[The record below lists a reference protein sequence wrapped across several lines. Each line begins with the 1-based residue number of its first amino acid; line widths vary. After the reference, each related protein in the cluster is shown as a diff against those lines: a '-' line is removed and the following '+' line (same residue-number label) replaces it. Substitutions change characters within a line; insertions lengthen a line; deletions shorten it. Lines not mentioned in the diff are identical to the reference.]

1 MSSSFLQF
9 DRIGILFAFRCGIR
23 LLLLIMADQYPN
35 ESSST
40 GNVSGKSS
48 DAIVEINVKTLES
61 QVYSFQVDKNIP
73 VTLFKEKIAND
84 IGVPVGQ
91 QRLIFRGKVLKD
103 EHLLSEYH
111 VENGHTLHLVIRQ
124 PAQSQP
130 SSDASSG
137 ETNRNNVTGGS
148 EANANAPRG
157 RMGQV
162 SHSVLLG
169 TFNVGDQGEGIAPD
183 LTRVIGA
190 LINSLGIGGQTPAT
204 GSNSG
209 IQFSTLSNIHAQPQ
223 QGNETAGSGG
233 HVGNQSQVGNQAQS
247 GQPYPGQLS
256 SPPVVQIPQTAGAVP
271 FPSLNVPIPDSLNT
285 ISEFMNHMEQT
296 LSQNGYQPNTSSTS
310 NEEVPRPELPSNERG
325 LPTPEALNI
334 VLQRAQ
340 RLLSGHT
347 VAALSHIAG
356 RLEQEGASSDPNIR
370 GQIQAESVQIGFA
383 MQHLGSLLLEL
394 GRVILTLRMGQS
406 PVEFSVNAGPAVYIS
421 PSGPNPIMVQPFP
434 IQTSSLFGGSVPS
447 SNPMN
452 IGPVGVGHAPRN
464 INIHIHAG
472 RASNGDGVQGERRNA
487 TGSTELAGSGSVRV
501 LPVRNIIAAAVPS
514 RPTAAAISTVA
525 QPGPGLSVPQLSAN
539 SGLLSSVVDQVN
551 SQIRNFVGN
560 MQGENQ
566 VPSAEVMSAGQN
578 LSDGSMVGS
587 YAGNE
592 QPSSTPVNR
601 VGELRVSLSG
611 NTPESESQKAL
622 PEGDHVRTNEG
633 MGSVLSSKDA
643 PSSSSGGAQSSSSG
657 ESEDNSGNALG
668 SIEKQD
674 LQEGSK
680 AAPLGL
686 GLGGLER
693 KRRPRQPKTPV
704 KSSDGG
710 MSNAPLDQN
719 LNSTSVGQHLLQTLA
734 SSSSVRNG
742 IDANELSF
750 GQLPVVERV
759 TESKQSGGQD
769 IDSQVDTASAISEV
783 LRSTEL
789 NGLLSGFSQQTGI
802 GSPDVLR
809 NMLQQLTQSPQVLN
823 TVNQIAQQ
831 IDTQDVGNM
840 FSGLGGGWAGGID
853 LSRMVQQMMP
863 VVSQA
868 LGRGS
873 TPQPLSGTPQ
883 CSERRSSGVDN
894 PDDPIQIG
902 IQQVVQRIEHLD
914 PPGEVFRAVVQN
926 AGQLHCNGS
935 GREDLVSELC
945 SDEDLAEVSTMP
957 LWNMRR
963 FYGVTYTNDLR
974 VTQGVTANF
983 LPACRQTNIAYSSS
997 STASM
1002 EWNPLLTLGLFTTV
1016 IELGRDLKVG
1026 LKR

>member
-1 MSSSFLQF
+1 
-9 DRIGILFAFRCGIR
+9 
-23 LLLLIMADQYPN
+23 
-35 ESSST
+35 
-40 GNVSGKSS
+40 
-48 DAIVEINVKTLES
+48 
-61 QVYSFQVDKNIP
+61 
-73 VTLFKEKIAND
+73 
-84 IGVPVGQ
+84 
-91 QRLIFRGKVLKD
+91 
-103 EHLLSEYH
+103 
-111 VENGHTLHLVIRQ
+111 
-124 PAQSQP
+124 
-130 SSDASSG
+130 
-137 ETNRNNVTGGS
+137 
-148 EANANAPRG
+148 
-157 RMGQV
+157 MGQV

-247 GQPYPGQLS
+247 RQPYPGQLS

-472 RASNGDGVQGERRNA
+472 TALAPVLSTIGTRASNGDGVQGERRNA

-539 SGLLSSVVDQVN
+539 
-551 SQIRNFVGN
+551 
-560 MQGENQ
+560 
-566 VPSAEVMSAGQN
+566 SAEVMSAGQN

-945 SDEDLAEVSTMP
+945 SDEDLAEE
-957 LWNMRR
+957 
-963 FYGVTYTNDLR
+963 YAEILR
-974 VTQGVTANF
+974 SDIYQRLKGD
-983 LPACRQTNIAYSSS
+983 S
-997 STASM
+997 
-1002 EWNPLLTLGLFTTV
+1002 
-1016 IELGRDLKVG
+1016 GRDC
-1026 LKR
+1026 

>member
-1 MSSSFLQF
+1 
-9 DRIGILFAFRCGIR
+9 
-23 LLLLIMADQYPN
+23 MADQYPN

-137 ETNRNNVTGGS
+137 ETNGNNVTGGS

-247 GQPYPGQLS
+247 RQPYPGQLS

-472 RASNGDGVQGERRNA
+472 TALAPVLSTIGTRASNGDGVQGERRNA

-539 SGLLSSVVDQVN
+539 
-551 SQIRNFVGN
+551 
-560 MQGENQ
+560 
-566 VPSAEVMSAGQN
+566 SAEVMSAGQN

-945 SDEDLAEVSTMP
+945 SDEDLAEE
-957 LWNMRR
+957 
-963 FYGVTYTNDLR
+963 YAEILR
-974 VTQGVTANF
+974 SDIYQRLKGD
-983 LPACRQTNIAYSSS
+983 S
-997 STASM
+997 
-1002 EWNPLLTLGLFTTV
+1002 
-1016 IELGRDLKVG
+1016 GRDC
-1026 LKR
+1026 

>member
-1 MSSSFLQF
+1 
-9 DRIGILFAFRCGIR
+9 
-23 LLLLIMADQYPN
+23 MADQYPN

-472 RASNGDGVQGERRNA
+472 TALAPVLSTIGTRASNGDGVQGERRNA

-539 SGLLSSVVDQVN
+539 
-551 SQIRNFVGN
+551 
-560 MQGENQ
+560 
-566 VPSAEVMSAGQN
+566 SAEVMSAGQN

-945 SDEDLAEVSTMP
+945 SDEDLAEE
-957 LWNMRR
+957 
-963 FYGVTYTNDLR
+963 YAEILR
-974 VTQGVTANF
+974 SDIYQRLKGD
-983 LPACRQTNIAYSSS
+983 S
-997 STASM
+997 
-1002 EWNPLLTLGLFTTV
+1002 
-1016 IELGRDLKVG
+1016 GRDC
-1026 LKR
+1026 

>member
-1 MSSSFLQF
+1 
-9 DRIGILFAFRCGIR
+9 
-23 LLLLIMADQYPN
+23 MADQYPN

-472 RASNGDGVQGERRNA
+472 TALAPVLSTIGTRASNGDGVQGERRNA

-539 SGLLSSVVDQVN
+539 S
-551 SQIRNFVGN
+551 
-560 MQGENQ
+560 
-566 VPSAEVMSAGQN
+566 AEVMSAGQN

-611 NTPESESQKAL
+611 NTPESESQKQAL

-945 SDEDLAEVSTMP
+945 SDEDLAEE
-957 LWNMRR
+957 
-963 FYGVTYTNDLR
+963 YAEILR
-974 VTQGVTANF
+974 SDIYQRLKGD
-983 LPACRQTNIAYSSS
+983 S
-997 STASM
+997 
-1002 EWNPLLTLGLFTTV
+1002 
-1016 IELGRDLKVG
+1016 GRDC
-1026 LKR
+1026 

>member
-1 MSSSFLQF
+1 
-9 DRIGILFAFRCGIR
+9 
-23 LLLLIMADQYPN
+23 MADQYPN

-73 VTLFKEKIAND
+73 VSLFKEKIAND

-111 VENGHTLHLVIRQ
+111 VENGHTLHLVVRQ

-137 ETNRNNVTGGS
+137 ETNGNNVTGGS

-157 RMGQV
+157 RIGQV

-169 TFNVGDQGEGIAPD
+169 TFNVADQGEGIAPD

-209 IQFSTLSNIHAQPQ
+209 MQFSTLSNIHAQPQ

-247 GQPYPGQLS
+247 GQPYPGQSS

-406 PVEFSVNAGPAVYIS
+406 PAEFSVNAGPAVYIS

-472 RASNGDGVQGERRNA
+472 TALAPVLSTIGTRASNGDGVQGERRNA
-487 TGSTELAGSGSVRV
+487 TGSAELAGSGSVRV

-539 SGLLSSVVDQVN
+539 S
-551 SQIRNFVGN
+551 
-560 MQGENQ
+560 
-566 VPSAEVMSAGQN
+566 AEVMSAGQN
-578 LSDGSMVGS
+578 LSDGSMVGN

-611 NTPESESQKAL
+611 NTPASESQKAL

-734 SSSSVRNG
+734 SPSSVRNG
-742 IDANELSF
+742 IDANELSC

-769 IDSQVDTASAISEV
+769 TDSQVDTASAISEV

-840 FSGLGGGWAGGID
+840 FSGLGGGRAGGID

-873 TPQPLSGTPQ
+873 TPQPLSGTPR

-945 SDEDLAEVSTMP
+945 SDEDLADE
-957 LWNMRR
+957 
-963 FYGVTYTNDLR
+963 YAEILR
-974 VTQGVTANF
+974 SDIYQRLKGD
-983 LPACRQTNIAYSSS
+983 S
-997 STASM
+997 
-1002 EWNPLLTLGLFTTV
+1002 
-1016 IELGRDLKVG
+1016 GRDC
-1026 LKR
+1026 

>member
-1 MSSSFLQF
+1 
-9 DRIGILFAFRCGIR
+9 
-23 LLLLIMADQYPN
+23 MADQYPN

-137 ETNRNNVTGGS
+137 ETNGNNVTGGS

-247 GQPYPGQLS
+247 RQPYPGQLS

-472 RASNGDGVQGERRNA
+472 TALAPVLSTIGTRASNGDGVQGERRNA

-539 SGLLSSVVDQVN
+539 S
-551 SQIRNFVGN
+551 
-560 MQGENQ
+560 
-566 VPSAEVMSAGQN
+566 AEVMSAGQN

-611 NTPESESQKAL
+611 NTPESESQKQAL

-945 SDEDLAEVSTMP
+945 SDEDLAEE
-957 LWNMRR
+957 
-963 FYGVTYTNDLR
+963 YAEILR
-974 VTQGVTANF
+974 SDIYQRLKGD
-983 LPACRQTNIAYSSS
+983 S
-997 STASM
+997 
-1002 EWNPLLTLGLFTTV
+1002 
-1016 IELGRDLKVG
+1016 GRDC
-1026 LKR
+1026 

>member
-1 MSSSFLQF
+1 
-9 DRIGILFAFRCGIR
+9 
-23 LLLLIMADQYPN
+23 MADQYTN
-35 ESSST
+35 EGSST
-40 GNVSGKSS
+40 SNASGKSS

-61 QVYSFQVDKNIP
+61 QIYSFQVNKNIP
-73 VTLFKEKIAND
+73 VSLFKEKIAND

-111 VENGHTLHLVIRQ
+111 VENGHTLHLVVRQ

-137 ETNRNNVTGGS
+137 ETNGNNVTGGN

-157 RMGQV
+157 RIGQI

-190 LINSLGIGGQTPAT
+190 LINSLGIGGQTPTT

-209 IQFSTLSNIHAQPQ
+209 IQLSTLSNIPAQPQ
-223 QGNETAGSGG
+223 QGNGTVGSGG

-247 GQPYPGQLS
+247 GQASSGQTS
-256 SPPVVQIPQTAGAVP
+256 SPHVVQIPLTAPAVP
-271 FPSLNVPIPDSLNT
+271 FSSLNMPIPDSLNT
-285 ISEFMNHMEQT
+285 LTEFMSHMERT
-296 LSQNGYQPNTSSTS
+296 LSQNGYQPNASSTS

-334 VLQRAQ
+334 VLQHAQ

-370 GQIQAESVQIGFA
+370 GQIQAESAQIGIA

-406 PVEFSVNAGPAVYIS
+406 PVESSVNAGPAVYIS

-452 IGPVGVGHAPRN
+452 IGAVGVGHAPRN

-472 RASNGDGVQGERRNA
+472 TALAPVLSSVGTWANNGDGVQGEGGNA
-487 TGSTELAGSGSVRV
+487 TGSAELAGSGSGSVRV
-501 LPVRNIIAAAVPS
+501 LPMRNIIAAAVPS
-514 RPTAAAISTVA
+514 RPVGAAISTAA
-525 QPGPGLSVPQLSAN
+525 QPGSGLSVPQLSAN
-539 SGLLSSVVDQVN
+539 PGLLPSAADQMN

-560 MQGENQ
+560 MIGENQ
-566 VPSAEVMSAGQN
+566 VPSAEVMSTGQN
-578 LSDGSMVGS
+578 LSDGSRVGN

-601 VGELRVSLSG
+601 VGELSVSLSG
-611 NTPESESQKAL
+611 TTPEIESQKAL
-622 PEGDHVRTNEG
+622 PEGDQVRTNED

-643 PSSSSGGAQSSSSG
+643 PSSSSGGAHSSSSG
-657 ESEDNSGNALG
+657 ESEDTSGNALG

-674 LQEGSK
+674 LQEDAK
-680 AAPLGL
+680 AVPLGL

-693 KRRPRQPKTPV
+693 KRRARQPKTLV

-710 MSNAPLDQN
+710 TSNAQLDQN
-719 LNSTSVGQHLLQTLA
+719 LNSTSVGQHLLRTLA
-734 SSSSVRNG
+734 SPSSVRNG
-742 IDANELSF
+742 IGANEPSY
-750 GQLPVVERV
+750 GQLPVVGRV

-769 IDSQVDTASAISEV
+769 TDSQVDTASAISEV
-783 LRSTEL
+783 LHSTEL
-789 NGLLSGFSQQTGI
+789 NGLLSGFSQQTGV

-809 NMLQQLTQSPQVLN
+809 NMLQQLTQSPQIMN

-840 FSGLGGGWAGGID
+840 FSGLGGGRAGGID

-868 LGRGS
+868 LGHRS
-873 TPQPLSGTPQ
+873 APQPFCGTPQ
-883 CSERRSSGVDN
+883 RSERRSSGVDN

-914 PPGEVFRAVVQN
+914 PPEELFRAIVQN

-935 GREDLVSELC
+935 GPEDLVNELC
-945 SDEDLAEVSTMP
+945 SDEDLAQE
-957 LWNMRR
+957 
-963 FYGVTYTNDLR
+963 YAEILR
-974 VTQGVTANF
+974 SDICQRLEGD
-983 LPACRQTNIAYSSS
+983 S
-997 STASM
+997 
-1002 EWNPLLTLGLFTTV
+1002 
-1016 IELGRDLKVG
+1016 GREC
-1026 LKR
+1026 